1 MRGRP
6 EVYRTLWTDGQ
17 DCQNQGLT
25 TSHRPK
31 TILFTQ
37 SISSLIPKMSV
48 FTLAIACLT
57 KSYLTWFI
65 ELTFQI
71 PMQYC
76 SLQHQALLSPT
87 DTSFSS
93 YFSTLPQYQI
103 GHLPAWVTHLLVL
116 SFCLF
121 ILETRTLKWFAIPF
135 PSRTTFCQNAPPWP
149 IHLGWPCTAWL
160 RASLSHTRLWSMWSF
175 QLTFCDCGFCSGDYK
190 ITVLASSVCPLMDE
204 DKRLMQ
210 ASWWWET
217 GCGENWVFLWWAG
230 PCSVNL

>member
-121 ILETRTLKWFAIPF
+121 ILFMGF
-135 PSRTTFCQNAPPWP
+135 SRQEHWNGLP
-149 IHLGWPCTAWL
+149 LRSPCSQRWKSSIQLAK
-160 RASLSHTRLWSMWSF
+160 TRLGA
-175 QLTFCDCGFCSGDYK
+175 DCVSDHELIIAKFRIK
-190 ITVLASSVCPLMDE
+190 LNKVWKTTM
-204 DKRLMQ
+204 
-210 ASWWWET
+210 T
-217 GCGENWVFLWWAG
+217 
-230 PCSVNL
+230 